1 MIKVVFAEDH
11 QALID
16 GVESFFEYNKNIEII
31 GTAANGKELLDLV
44 EKLKPDVVITD
55 IRMPIMDGITAT
67 AKIKSKYPNINVL
80 AFSMFDQPKAVNQ
93 MLAAGAH
100 GYILKN
106 SGLKI
111 MIEAIKA
118 VAKGK
123 KYFDPNVLLNLE
135 KDKSGRNKK
144 RQKKGVLSRRE
155 KEIMLLI
162 AEGKKSIEISETLFI
177 TKYTVDTHRKN
188 MIRKLGL
195 ASNTDLMK
203 IAVERKYEFE

>member
-16 GVESFFEYNKNIEII
+16 GVQSFFESNEEIQII
-31 GTAANGKELLDLV
+31 GTANNGEELV
-44 EKLKPDVVITD
+44 ELVKKLKPDVVITD
-55 IRMPIMDGITAT
+55 IRMPILDGIAAT
-67 AKIKSKYPNINVL
+67 AQIKKKYPKINVL

-93 MLAAGAH
+93 MLKAGAH

-111 MIEAIKA
+111 MKEAIRA

-123 KYFDPNVLLNLE
+123 KYFDPNVILNLE
-135 KDKSGRNKK
+135 KDKKNKK
-144 RQKKGVLSRRE
+144 IQKKGVLSRRE
-155 KEIMLLI
+155 KQIMGLI
-162 AEGKKSIEISETLFI
+162 AEGKKSIEISEALFI
-177 TKYTVDTHRKN
+177 TKFTVDTHRKN

-203 IAVERKYEFE
+203 IAVEKKYEF

>member
-16 GVESFFEYNKNIEII
+16 GVVSFFEFNDEIKII
-31 GTAANGKELLDLV
+31 GTANNGAELVKLV
-44 EKLKPDVVITD
+44 TRLRPNVVITD
-55 IRMPIMDGITAT
+55 IRMPILDGIAAT
-67 AKIKSKYPNINVL
+67 AKIKRKFPRINVL

-93 MLAAGAH
+93 MLKAGAH

-111 MIEAIKA
+111 MKEAIRS

-123 KYFDPNVLLNLE
+123 KYFDPNVLLNLK
-135 KDKSGRNKK
+135 KDRSSRKT
-144 RQKKGVLSRRE
+144 QKKGVLSRRE
-155 KEIMLLI
+155 KQIMGLI
-162 AEGKKSIEISETLFI
+162 AEGKKSIEISEALFI

-195 ASNTDLMK
+195 ASNADLMK
-203 IAVERKYEFE
+203 IAVEKKYEF

>member
-16 GVESFFEYNKNIEII
+16 GVESFFEYNKKIEII
-31 GTAANGKELLDLV
+31 GTASNGKELLELV
-44 EKLKPDVVITD
+44 KKLKPDVVITD

-67 AKIKSKYPNINVL
+67 TEIKNKYPNINVL

-111 MIEAIKA
+111 MIEAITA

-135 KDKSGRNKK
+135 KDKNGRNKK
-144 RQKKGVLSRRE
+144 TQRKGVLSRRE

-162 AEGKKSIEISETLFI
+162 AEGKKSIEISEELFI

-203 IAVERKYEFE
+203 IAVERKYEF